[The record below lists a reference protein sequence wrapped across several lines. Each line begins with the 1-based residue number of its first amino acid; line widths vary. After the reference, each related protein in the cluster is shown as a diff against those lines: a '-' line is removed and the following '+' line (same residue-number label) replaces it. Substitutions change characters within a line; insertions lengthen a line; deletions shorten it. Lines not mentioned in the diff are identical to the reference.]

1 MKKKPKVYSNSFKI
15 VITLLSLLLLG
26 SFFYIYKM
34 SSHTKEVILDLR
46 SEKATLNYDLEKLK
60 LSLDSALNDKSHL
73 NAELIKEK
81 KKVEN
86 LLLLLKKGNLNS
98 DQLKK
103 YKFNSQNLEFRINN
117 LMNEIE
123 NYKKKI
129 EETNSELTQSKAS
142 NDTLSNSNK
151 DLSQKLKEAAD
162 KLSKASKLSF
172 YSFETKSFKKR
183 NSGEL
188 VPTERASRIDLFKIS
203 FIIGENELANT
214 QTKKFYIQ
222 ITDEKNNI
230 IGNNETTTLGEKI
243 SDYTAIITTRYN
255 KKNTQVEKE
264 IPVKDLESGNY
275 NINVFDG
282 ENLIYKSNLSLK

>member
-1 MKKKPKVYSNSFKI
+1 
-15 VITLLSLLLLG
+15 
-26 SFFYIYKM
+26 M
-34 SSHTKEVILDLR
+34 SSHTKEIILDLR
-46 SEKATLNYDLEKLK
+46 SERATLNYDLEKLK

-203 FIIGENELANT
+203 FIIRENELANT

-275 NINVFDG
+275 IINVFDG
-282 ENLIYKSNLSLK
+282 ENLIYKSNFSLK